1 LGINYFANDFE
12 SKSAFGRFSSM
23 DPGLS
28 LQYTK
33 GVNRSF
39 DWSATIGASFPD
51 STRKDATNQSSKSLL
66 LETAVSIRARVFPRY
81 TKFQPYFS
89 IGPGMANHK
98 NLVSGFLQFGPGI
111 EFNYRD
117 IYLTTSINYKLSLSR
132 GLNNHFSYSVGI
144 SGLLSQN
151 KKRIH
156 KPVQSST
163 VAVPQRD
170 RDGDGIL
177 DSADL
182 CPETP
187 GLAKFS
193 GCPDTDQDGIEDRL
207 DKCPTVPGLERYQG
221 CPIPDTDKDGLND
234 EADSCINIP
243 GPWSNQGCPLPDTD
257 KDGVPDVQDKCPDK
271 AGLKENNG
279 CPTIEVTI
287 QQINSYARSIW
298 FETGSS
304 ELNMDSKQSLDQ
316 IYQIL
321 QEQPR
326 LYLNI
331 EGHTDN
337 IGTHE
342 SNLLLSRNRARAVEL
357 YLVNKGIAQ
366 DRLKSMGFG
375 QTRPVVDNT
384 TKEGRAK
391 NRRVEFVLMSQK

>member
-1 LGINYFANDFE
+1 MT
-12 SKSAFGRFSSM
+12 S
-23 DPGLS
+23 
-28 LQYTK
+28 
-33 GVNRSF
+33 
-39 DWSATIGASFPD
+39 
-51 STRKDATNQSSKSLL
+51 
-66 LETAVSIRARVFPRY
+66 
-81 TKFQPYFS
+81 
-89 IGPGMANHK
+89 HK
-98 NLVSGFLQFGPGI
+98 NRVSGFLQFGPGL

-117 IYLTTSINYKLSLSR
+117 IYFTTSINYSVSLSN
-132 GLNNHFSYSVGI
+132 GLNDHFSYLVGI
-144 SGLLSQN
+144 SGLLSKN
-151 KKRIH
+151 RKRVN
-156 KPVQSST
+156 KPVPPST
-163 VAVPQRD
+163 AVIPQRD

-177 DSADL
+177 DSVDL
-182 CPETP
+182 CPEIP

-234 EADSCINIP
+234 EVDSCINMP

-257 KDGVPDVQDKCPDK
+257 KDGVPDVQDKCPNQ

-279 CPTIEVTI
+279 CPASTEVTI
-287 QQINSYARSIW
+287 HQINNYARSIW

-321 QEQPR
+321 QEQPN

-337 IGTHE
+337 IGTSE
-342 SNLLLSRNRARAVEL
+342 SNLLLSRNRALAVQL

-366 DRLKSMGFG
+366 DRLNPMGFG
-375 QTRPVVDNT
+375 QARPLVDNT

-391 NRRVEFVLMSQK
+391 NRRVEFVLMAQK